1 MLYKRPNSPYW
12 YAKFRVKGKG
22 ICRSTQQ
29 VDRQKAQ
36 EIHDRWKAQAW
47 EEVYNPKRP
56 DYSWGDACVKWEQEK
71 RTKKSIKRDIEIIKD
86 VHRFL
91 GNKMLSEITRPLLEE
106 ILLTWSKESSQAT
119 ADRKMALVRSILRR
133 ARMVWGWVDE
143 IPHAPMFNVDN
154 ERVRNLTDA
163 ELGRLYRELPDHL
176 EACAR
181 MGVSTGLRS
190 ANIKG
195 MLWEWIDPG
204 VTQVKIP
211 KEFTKNKQHL
221 SIPLNADA
229 QRVIKEQIGKHETHV
244 FTWRKHT
251 RRGDQNLPIK
261 GGLTTKAWR
270 AACQRAGI
278 EDFHFHDTRHC
289 WASRMREACVP
300 LDIIQELGGWRDG
313 KMVQRYGHLNV
324 DHLRQFAEKIEVS
337 PPVEKGAG
345 HLQLVG

>member
-12 YAKFRVKGKG
+12 YAKFSIKGKG
-22 ICRSTQQ
+22 LCRSTQQ
-29 VDRQKAQ
+29 VDRDKAQ
-36 EIHDRWKAQAW
+36 EIHDKWRAAAW
-47 EEVYNPKRP
+47 EELYNPKKP

-71 RTKKSIKRDIEIIKD
+71 GTKKSIKRDIEIIKD

-91 GNKMLSEITRPLLEE
+91 GDKTLSEITRPLLEN
-106 ILLTWSKESSQAT
+106 ILTTWAQESSQAT

-143 IPHAPMFNVDN
+143 IPHVPLFNVDN

-163 ELGRLYRELPDHL
+163 ELARLYVELPNHL

-181 MGVSTGLRS
+181 MGVATGLRA
-190 ANIKG
+190 ANVKG
-195 MLWEWIDPG
+195 MLWEWVDSGI
-204 VTQVKIP
+204 TQVRIP
-211 KEFTKNKQHL
+211 KEFTKNKQPL

-229 QRVIKEQIGKHETHV
+229 QRIVRGQIGKHETYV
-244 FTWRKHT
+244 FTWHKHT
-251 RRGDQNLPIK
+251 KREDVNLPIK

-270 AACQRAGI
+270 SACKRAGI

-300 LDIIQELGGWRDG
+300 LDIIQELGGWKDG
-313 KMVQRYGHLNV
+313 KMVQRYGHLDRKSV
-324 DHLRQFAEKIEVS
+324 V
-337 PPVEKGAG
+337 
-345 HLQLVG
+345 